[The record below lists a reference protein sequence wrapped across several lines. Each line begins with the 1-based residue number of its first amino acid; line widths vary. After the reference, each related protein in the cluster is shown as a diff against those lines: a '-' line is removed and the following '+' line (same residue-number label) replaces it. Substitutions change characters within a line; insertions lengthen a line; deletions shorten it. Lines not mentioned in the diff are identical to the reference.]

1 MWVFF
6 LHKGNALTITNIVPE
21 GSGQLSRQE
30 YNSVVEL
37 LRAASEPAA
46 DRLGLRVQ
54 VSSNRKDLSDI
65 LKKKSLKAFR
75 TFLETASKSTGLA
88 HPSDRERWFRFL
100 ITAYKEDIDL
110 DSATLIRWL
119 TEEEKWPE
127 DKAFELALNYE
138 IAHELLNAYDHTR
151 NR

>member
-6 LHKGNALTITNIVPE
+6 LQKGNTLTITNIVPE

-30 YNSVVEL
+30 YNAVIEL
-37 LRAASEPAA
+37 LRTASEPVA

-54 VSSNRKDLSDI
+54 ISSGRKDLSDI
-65 LKKKSLKAFR
+65 LKPKALKAFR
-75 TFLETASKSTGLA
+75 TFLLAANKSTGLA

-100 ITAYKEDIDL
+100 IIAYKESIDL
-110 DSATLIRWL
+110 DSETLIRWL
-119 TEEEKWPE
+119 MEEERWPE

-138 IAHELLNAYDHTR
+138 IGHELLNAYDH
-151 NR
+151 NRSR